1 MTVSLLVE
9 QLVNGIITGSMYALM
24 GAGLAL
30 VYGTM
35 RVMNFSHGEFFMVAA
50 YILFLALGALMLPT
64 IPAALLAILGAAC
77 LGGLIEKGLIEPL
90 MKREGWEL
98 GTIVTTLGLSFILQN
113 GVLQVIGEEYY
124 TLQYFVDGSITLFG
138 VTLPY
143 QRLLILAVAIGTIAL
158 MELFLRRSR
167 AGWALRA
174 VSQDA
179 QAASVVGINVGRV
192 FLMAFALSGALSGVA
207 AVMMAPIQSV
217 NPWMGVPM
225 GLKAF
230 VVVVLGG
237 MGSFR
242 GTIIAGFIV
251 GIVEALGTTVTSSEW
266 RELFSFGLLIL
277 IIWFKPEG
285 LFGNVGRRA

>member
-1 MTVSLLVE
+1 MTASLLIE
-9 QLVNGIITGSMYALM
+9 QIINGIITGSMYALM

-35 RVMNFSHGEFFMVAA
+35 RVMNFSHGEMFMVSA
-50 YILFLALGALMLPT
+50 YILFLALGTLMLPA

-77 LGGLIEKGLIEPL
+77 LAALIEKGLIEPL
-90 MKREGWEL
+90 MKRDSWEL

-113 GVLQVIGEEYY
+113 GVLRVIGEEYY
-124 TLQYFVDGSITLFG
+124 TLQYFVEGSVSLFG
-138 VTLPY
+138 VTLPN
-143 QRLLILAVAIGTIAL
+143 QRVLILVVAIGTIAL

-167 AGWALRA
+167 TGWALRA

-179 QAASVVGINVGRV
+179 QAASVVGINVGRI
-192 FLMAFALSGALSGVA
+192 FLLAFALSGVLTGIA

-230 VVVVLGG
+230 VVVILGG

-251 GIVEALGTTVTSSEW
+251 GIVEALGTTITSSEW

-277 IIWFKPEG
+277 IIWFRPEG